1 MRSAVRSRAGGVPPL
16 LAVIGTVV
24 LDLVLQARDWPLL
37 PLGVLDESAHLL
49 TAWLALAALT
59 ARTTALPGW
68 PWVLAGAMLLDL
80 DHVPLILGAEWVAAT
95 AGGRPVTHSLTT
107 VVVLLTAATTC
118 RGWRI
123 PLIGLAAGA
132 ALHLA
137 RDIATGPGVPLFW
150 PFAPDDTRLPYWP
163 YLLVLGA
170 LATLAVV
177 RRLSEGQAAQRRLP

>member
-1 MRSAVRSRAGGVPPL
+1 MRSAVRPRAGSVPPL
-16 LAVIGTVV
+16 LAIAGIVA
-24 LDLVLQARDWPLL
+24 LDLVIRAHDWPLVL
-37 PLGVLDESAHLL
+37 LGVLDESAHLL

-68 PWVLAGAMLLDL
+68 PWVLAGAVFIDL
-80 DHVPLILGAEWVAAT
+80 DHVPLFLGAEWVAAT

-118 RGWRI
+118 RGWRM
-123 PLIGLAAGA
+123 PLIGLAAGV

-150 PFAPDDTRLPYWP
+150 PLAADDTRLPYWP
-163 YLLVLGA
+163 YLVVLVA

-177 RRLSEGQAAQRRLP
+177 RRLPEGQAAQRRLP